1 MVEVLCFWTILRR
14 LHATAESRLA
24 RQASVDLVDDDLPV
38 LDFVCHV
45 LRESDKHLL
54 DRCGGCLVLVHL
66 LDILRMSIVW
76 DFLLLPI
83 DSR

>member
-1 MVEVLCFWTILRR
+1 MVEVLCSWMILHR
-14 LHATAESRLA
+14 LLATAESRLV
-24 RQASVDLVDDDLPV
+24 RQASMDPADDDLLA
-38 LDFVCHV
+38 LDFVCRV

-66 LDILRMSIVW
+66 LDILRMSIAW
-76 DFLLLPI
+76 DFLLFPI

>member
-1 MVEVLCFWTILRR
+1 MILHR
-14 LHATAESRLA
+14 LLATAESRLV
-24 RQASVDLVDDDLPV
+24 RQASVDLADDDLLV
-38 LDFVCHV
+38 LDFVCRV

-54 DRCGGCLVLVHL
+54 DRCGDCLALAYL

-76 DFLLLPI
+76 GFLLFPI